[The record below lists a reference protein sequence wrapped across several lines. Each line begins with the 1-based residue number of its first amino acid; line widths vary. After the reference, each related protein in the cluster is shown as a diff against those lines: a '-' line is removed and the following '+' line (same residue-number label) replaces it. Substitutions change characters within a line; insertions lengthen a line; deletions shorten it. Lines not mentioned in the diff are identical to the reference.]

1 MQGVRTRCHSSWG
14 HVRPQPEEGRRHAR
28 GAAWGGSLGRGQHD
42 CRVLFR
48 LNQHRGPAARRVTAN
63 ASSPQLRPWTVH
75 CIARVTAIFRARLAR
90 GDPSVN
96 ADQCAL
102 PPRARAPTGLSRA
115 PQATCGA
122 APASVPQAVR
132 QAICG
137 SVHLR
142 PCPAPITRALPI
154 HSGSLNQVWPS
165 PRVRHSERT
174 HSLGSGTR
182 LHCGTSRACRAEPVL
197 SGGPRVLS
205 PLPCDGAEKGMLFAE
220 ASTLTPSARDRQKT
234 KGFQRRCD
242 ACCCKLCTPRRVAR
256 W

>member
-1 MQGVRTRCHSSWG
+1 MGAGSMIAGSSSVSINTG
-14 HVRPQPEEGRRHAR
+14 DQLR
-28 GAAWGGSLGRGQHD
+28 GASQPTPAHRNYGRGL
-42 CRVLFR
+42 C
-48 LNQHRGPAARRVTAN
+48 TAL
-63 ASSPQLRPWTVH
+63 P
-75 CIARVTAIFRARLAR
+75 RVTAIFRARLAR